1 MTPDFCDSQ
10 ALLEWV
16 QGHDA
21 LKDFHEVELI
31 HTCALTAS
39 FKAIETGAKRPVL
52 IKLFAASL
60 SAEDWDDH
68 AQEARFQMQLNHDH
82 KERLYR
88 YGRAGPFSFLAREY
102 IEGQTLQE
110 WVETKAEAWEEPEP
124 ARELLTV
131 FAAIAEALI
140 YCHKSGLIHGNIKA
154 SNVLIESRSER
165 PVLVD
170 FLLSK
175 GPVSEAQR
183 EDWTTYF
190 PSPEQKRPDH
200 FGPPTAKT
208 DVWGLGSTLLIA
220 AGNCS
225 EDLGSWTEKSPEQV
239 KAAITELLSNADGSA
254 PSWFLELIEGAIQN
268 QPSRR
273 SSMDDFGEILFE
285 RSLGAPPNKWVLGL
299 LTLAILIF
307 VIYYLHG

>member
-1 MTPDFCDSQ
+1 MSPDFSDSQ
-10 ALLEWV
+10 ALLKWV

-31 HTCALTAS
+31 QACESAAS
-39 FKAIETGAKRPVL
+39 FKAFETGAKRPVL

-60 SAEDWDDH
+60 SAEDWDDR

-82 KERLYR
+82 KEKLYR
-88 YGRAGPFSFLAREY
+88 YGRAAPCSFLVREY
-102 IEGQTLQE
+102 IQGPSLLE
-110 WVETKAEAWEEPEP
+110 WAEKKAEAWEGVEPT
-124 ARELLTV
+124 RELLTV
-131 FAAIAEALI
+131 FASLAEALI

-154 SNVLIESRSER
+154 SNVIIESRNQR

-208 DVWGLGSTLLIA
+208 DVWGLGSALLIA

-239 KAAITELLSNADGSA
+239 RAAITEILSSEEGSA
-254 PSWFLELIEGAIQN
+254 PSWFLELIDGAIQN

-273 SSMDDFGEILFE
+273 SSMNDFGETLFE